1 MTDSSSVSSASLP
14 ELAIYKN
21 ELDRII
27 VEAQEKVKLIKSELE
42 GRYLER
48 AQDTLRQ
55 QGKDFGSVTIED
67 GAHKLKVS
75 VRRRVEWEEGMLLK
89 VLNSMDEDTARHYA
103 QIKYTIPEAKY
114 NNAPPEVKAALSEAR
129 TVYLQGVSVDI
140 EGMDNA

>member
-14 ELAIYKN
+14 ELAIYKS

-27 VEAQEKVKLIKSELE
+27 LEAQEKVKLIKSELE

-89 VLNSMDEDTARHYA
+89 VLNGMDEDTARHYA

>member
-14 ELAIYKN
+14 ELAIYKS

-27 VEAQEKVKLIKSELE
+27 LEAQEKVKLIKSELE

-55 QGKDFGSVTIED
+55 QGKDFGSVTIEE
-67 GAHKLKVS
+67 GAHKLKVN

>member
-27 VEAQEKVKLIKSELE
+27 IEAQEKVKLIKSELE

-67 GAHKLKVS
+67 GAHKLKVN

>member
-27 VEAQEKVKLIKSELE
+27 IEAQEKVKLIKSELE

-67 GAHKLKVS
+67 GAHKLKVN
-75 VRRRVEWEEGMLLK
+75 VRRRVEWEECMLLK

>member
-67 GAHKLKVS
+67 GAHKLKVN

-89 VLNSMDEDTARHYA
+89 VLNGMDEDTARHYA

>member
-27 VEAQEKVKLIKSELE
+27 IEAQEKVKLIKSELE

-67 GAHKLKVS
+67 GAHKLKVN
-75 VRRRVEWEEGMLLK
+75 VRRRVEWEEGLLLK

>member
-42 GRYLER
+42 SRYLER

-67 GAHKLKVS
+67 GAHKLKVN

>member
-27 VEAQEKVKLIKSELE
+27 IEAQEKVKLIKSELE

-55 QGKDFGSVTIED
+55 QGKDFGSVTIEE
-67 GAHKLKVS
+67 GAHKLKVN

>member
-67 GAHKLKVS
+67 GAHKLKVN

-89 VLNSMDEDTARHYA
+89 VLNGMDEYTARHYA

>member
-55 QGKDFGSVTIED
+55 QGKDFGSVTIEE
-67 GAHKLKVS
+67 GAHKLKVN

>member
-67 GAHKLKVS
+67 GAHKLKVN

-89 VLNSMDEDTARHYA
+89 VLNSIDEDTARQYA

>member
-14 ELAIYKN
+14 ELAIYKS

-27 VEAQEKVKLIKSELE
+27 LEAQEKVKLIKSELE

-55 QGKDFGSVTIED
+55 QGKDFGSVTIEE

-75 VRRRVEWEEGMLLK
+75 VRRRVEWEEGMLLNI
-89 VLNSMDEDTARHYA
+89 LNNMDEDTARHYA

>member
-42 GRYLER
+42 SRYLER

-55 QGKDFGSVTIED
+55 QGKDFGSVTIEE

>member
-27 VEAQEKVKLIKSELE
+27 IEAQEKVKLIKSELE

-75 VRRRVEWEEGMLLK
+75 LRRRVEWEEGMLLK

>member
-27 VEAQEKVKLIKSELE
+27 IEAQEKVKLIKSELE

-55 QGKDFGSVTIED
+55 QGKDFGSVTIEE

-75 VRRRVEWEEGMLLK
+75 VRRRVEWEEGMLLNI
-89 VLNSMDEDTARHYA
+89 LNNMDEDTARHYA

>member
-67 GAHKLKVS
+67 GAHKLKVN

-89 VLNSMDEDTARHYA
+89 VLNSMDEDTARQYA

>member
-55 QGKDFGSVTIED
+55 QGKDFGNVTIEE

>member
-27 VEAQEKVKLIKSELE
+27 IEAQEKVKLIKSELE

-55 QGKDFGSVTIED
+55 QGKDFGSVTIEE

>member
-14 ELAIYKN
+14 ELAIYKS

-27 VEAQEKVKLIKSELE
+27 LEAQEKVKLIKSELE

>member
-1 MTDSSSVSSASLP
+1 MAELSSVSSASLA
-14 ELAIYKN
+14 ELAIYKS
-21 ELDRII
+21 ELDQII
-27 VEAQEKVKLIKSELE
+27 LEAQERIKLVKNELE

-67 GAHKLKVS
+67 GAHKLKVNF
-75 VRRRVEWEEGMLLK
+75 RKRVEWEEEKLLNI
-89 VLNSMDEDTARHYA
+89 LNRMDEDTARHYA

-114 NNAPPEVKAALSEAR
+114 NNAPPEVKAALSDAR

-140 EGMDNA
+140 EGMDDA

>member
-1 MTDSSSVSSASLP
+1 MAELSSVSSASLA
-14 ELAIYKN
+14 ELAIYKS
-21 ELDRII
+21 ELDQII
-27 VEAQEKVKLIKSELE
+27 LEAQERIKLVKNELE

-67 GAHKLKVS
+67 GAHKLKVN
-75 VRRRVEWEEGMLLK
+75 VRKRVEWEEEKLLNI
-89 VLNSMDEDTARHYA
+89 LNRMDEDTARHYS

-114 NNAPPEVKAALSEAR
+114 NNAPPEVKAALSDAR

-140 EGMDNA
+140 EGMDDA

>member
-55 QGKDFGSVTIED
+55 QGKDFGSVTIEE

>member
-27 VEAQEKVKLIKSELE
+27 IEAQEKVKLIKSELE

>member
-14 ELAIYKN
+14 ELAIYKS

-67 GAHKLKVS
+67 GAHKLKVN

>member
-67 GAHKLKVS
+67 GAHKLKVN